1 MLKLFMIVLLS
12 SAGLCKSV
20 SQKTDTSD
28 MGVYISS
35 VTDDI
40 TGSTSNKITTPPM
53 VDPDPWIV
61 DDDGD
66 GNDNEESGID
76 NDVNDIDINDDN
88 NWW

>member
-53 VDPDPWIV
+53 VDSDPWVV

>member
-28 MGVYISS
+28 MGIYISS
-35 VTDDI
+35 VTNDV
-40 TGSTSNKITTPPM
+40 TGSTLNKITPPM
-53 VDPDPWIV
+53 VDSDPWV
-61 DDDGD
+61 VDDGD
-66 GNDNEESGID
+66 DDDDNEESG
-76 NDVNDIDINDDN
+76 NDNDDN

>member
-1 MLKLFMIVLLS
+1 MIVLLS

-28 MGVYISS
+28 MGIYISS
-35 VTDDI
+35 VTNDI
-40 TGSTSNKITTPPM
+40 TSSTSNKITPPM
-53 VDPDPWIV
+53 VDSDPWVV
-61 DDDGD
+61 DDVMTDDGD
-66 GNDNEESGID
+66 GEESGID